1 MHSAGMPAYH
11 FKHTKFTKTWRLLN
25 RFILTL
31 DLNKLKVM
39 IIERTKS
46 EIVIRV
52 SSKVNTYGLQRLVD
66 YLRYQELTASSQVK
80 QSDIDALAKEVNKNW
95 WNNNKQRFISE

>member
-1 MHSAGMPAYH
+1 
-11 FKHTKFTKTWRLLN
+11 
-25 RFILTL
+25 
-31 DLNKLKVM
+31 M

-66 YLRYQELTASSQVK
+66 YLKYQELTATSKAK
-80 QSDIDALAKEVNKNW
+80 QSDIDALARDVNKNW
-95 WNNNKQRFISE
+95 WNKNKHRFISE

>member
-1 MHSAGMPAYH
+1 
-11 FKHTKFTKTWRLLN
+11 
-25 RFILTL
+25 
-31 DLNKLKVM
+31 M

-66 YLRYQELTASSQVK
+66 YLKYQELTATSKAK
-80 QSDIDALAKEVNKNW
+80 QSDVDALAREVNKKW
-95 WNNNKQRFISE
+95 WDKNKHRFISE

>member
-1 MHSAGMPAYH
+1 MQINYN
-11 FKHTKFTKTWRLLN
+11 FRLKN
-25 RFILTL
+25 SI
-31 DLNKLKVM
+31 DL

-52 SSKVNTYGLQRLVD
+52 SSKVNTLGLQRLVD
-66 YLRYQELTASSQVK
+66 FLRYQEITADCKVK

-95 WNNNKQRFISE
+95 WESNKQRFTDK

>member
-1 MHSAGMPAYH
+1 
-11 FKHTKFTKTWRLLN
+11 
-25 RFILTL
+25 
-31 DLNKLKVM
+31 M

-66 YLRYQELTASSQVK
+66 YLKYQELTATSKAK
-80 QSDIDALAKEVNKNW
+80 QSDVDALAREVNKKW
-95 WNNNKQRFISE
+95 WDKNKNRFISE